1 MDRIEGENVKSL
13 WSRFSKK
20 NRFFEEEC
28 LPKLIIGRSIDA
40 ASTITFYD
48 HLFFLLDAHHG
59 APRSLHIFSPHGI
72 VYKSFALFLP
82 SNHAVTEF

>member
-1 MDRIEGENVKSL
+1 MSKVFGHASV
-13 WSRFSKK
+13 KK
-20 NRFFEEEC
+20 NRFYEEEC